1 MTRFLLLA
9 RFGLVWLM
17 LAACAV
23 APSARGQT
31 LQELFDGGSLV
42 VGDSMFSQFELLAI
56 ETDLAPPDLAQMV
69 VVPLTDMADKPGF
82 QLVVNQ
88 QMESTGDHY
97 RELRFQY
104 RVSSL
109 AGGNSF
115 AGIDMR
121 LDGFAAS
128 EPWGIVHIDQP
139 VFDRTGRLLGGGV
152 VSVDID
158 QELFVDTWSATFV
171 PRRELVITAE
181 IHVESQFGT
190 VGFDSY
196 STYIH
201 QTGPAGLLGDY
212 NDDRVVDA
220 ADYTVWRN
228 NRDTSNLLPNDA
240 TPGMVGSDDYLTW
253 KAHFGLAAGED
264 SLRMVPIPEPTWGG
278 MVCGVAVVA
287 GRVLRRW
294 RNSHRS

>member
-104 RVSSL
+104 RVSST
-109 AGGNSF
+109 
-115 AGIDMR
+115 
-121 LDGFAAS
+121 
-128 EPWGIVHIDQP
+128 P
-139 VFDRTGRLLGGGV
+139 
-152 VSVDID
+152 
-158 QELFVDTWSATFV
+158 SA
-171 PRRELVITAE
+171 
-181 IHVESQFGT
+181 
-190 VGFDSY
+190 D
-196 STYIH
+196 
-201 QTGPAGLLGDY
+201 
-212 NDDRVVDA
+212 
-220 ADYTVWRN
+220 
-228 NRDTSNLLPNDA
+228 
-240 TPGMVGSDDYLTW
+240 
-253 KAHFGLAAGED
+253 
-264 SLRMVPIPEPTWGG
+264 
-278 MVCGVAVVA
+278 
-287 GRVLRRW
+287 
-294 RNSHRS
+294 